1 MSRPRPGAPFEELAW
16 DYKNKLCYEYQ
27 DRAGTGFNFRV
38 IPSLVIEFPKFL
50 PNLALEYFPNL
61 QSYKGKIPGL
71 MRGKEKFK
79 LSTKPSLLVPHE
91 YSGSWKFKLCRLYGC
106 KQHNSAHFGYV
117 SGEGV
122 AQKYS
127 QIKEKGLDRQDQLL
141 PCA

>member
-1 MSRPRPGAPFEELAW
+1 
-16 DYKNKLCYEYQ
+16 
-27 DRAGTGFNFRV
+27 
-38 IPSLVIEFPKFL
+38 
-50 PNLALEYFPNL
+50 
-61 QSYKGKIPGL
+61 

-127 QIKEKGLDRQDQLL
+127 QIKEKGLDRQDPLL
-141 PCA
+141 SCAYPLSMAFVLFFRIIYASKTSY